1 MVIFNAVTGW
11 MPTRRIID
19 VIHGLDSL
27 FTDLIDFDDALNAQA
42 AAQWS
47 NNKVCFLR
55 KTNFGYKLSLFFLN

>member
-1 MVIFNAVTGW
+1 

-42 AAQWS
+42 ATQWS
-47 NNKVCFLR
+47 TNKVYY
-55 KTNFGYKLSLFFLN
+55 NFFKIFFI